1 MITNESET
9 IEQEI
14 LGGVINDN
22 TLISMCR
29 ENIKTEMFKL
39 ERHREIYR
47 TINKMIDEGLTV
59 DSINLIKYSERDTAK
74 MGGVAYITDVASC
87 NVSNANFE
95 SKLKFL
101 IADYNKQVLL
111 KAVKEMYNHKTVEE
125 MTETLRTGI
134 EKVLECNITND
145 IDICEEYEEYLQ
157 DLYKENQEEGFKTDL
172 YNLDEALGD
181 LQRGRLITIFA
192 RSGVGKST
200 FAIQMALNL
209 ALNKHKVIY
218 ASGEMSRRE
227 VFNKIMASHFNINY
241 FDLNKK
247 NISEDTKNKI
257 SSFSSVLI
265 NSCFHITNETDINKL
280 FSEIKLYKLKFG
292 LDIVFIDYVNKY
304 IRNSKGLTL
313 TEKIGQVT
321 SQLKDLAL
329 KENICIVMLAQANR
343 KVDNNGNEAITDKLS
358 SSDIQDSARIEQD
371 SDQIIA
377 LYRNLK
383 LDNKQY
389 REEQHNNNE
398 IDMNSQIADKNPY
411 CINATITKN
420 RHGEKK
426 TLAFKWDGA
435 KSKVSNWL

>member
-1 MITNESET
+1 MIPKENIT

-14 LGGVINDN
+14 LGGLINDN

-29 ENIKTEMFKL
+29 ENIKACMFQL
-39 ERHREIYR
+39 AEHREIYKV
-47 TINKMIDEGLTV
+47 INKMIDEGLTV
-59 DSINLIKYSERDTAK
+59 DSINLIKYSERDTVK

-101 IADYNKQVLL
+101 ISDYQKKELL
-111 KAVKEMYNHKTVEE
+111 RAVKEMYNHTTVEE
-125 MTETLRTGI
+125 MTETLKTGI
-134 EKVLECNITND
+134 EKVLKCNIVND
-145 IDICEEYEEYLQ
+145 IDICEEYEEYLE
-157 DLYKENQEEGFKTDL
+157 DLYNENEEEGFKTDL
-172 YNLDEALGD
+172 YQLDEVLGD

-192 RSGVGKST
+192 RSGIGKST

-209 ALNKHKVIY
+209 ALNKYKVVY
-218 ASGEMSRRE
+218 GSGEMSKKE

-247 NISEDTKNKI
+247 NISEDEKNKI

-280 FSEIKLYKLKFG
+280 FSEIKLYKLKNG
-292 LDIVFIDYVNKY
+292 LDVVFIDYVNKY

-343 KVDNNGNEAITDKLS
+343 KVDENGKESITEKLS

-389 REEQHNNNE
+389 REEQHKNGKIDLNNSSAY
-398 IDMNSQIADKNPY
+398 INPY

-420 RHGEKK
+420 RHGEKR
-426 TLAFKWDGA
+426 TLSFKWDGA
-435 KSKVSNWL
+435 KSKVSNWN